1 MTFSQNV
8 KLGLLIG
15 ISIFIAAFVV
25 IIGYLVIK
33 CCYQRKTQLERDKK
47 GSFKKLDEKRSFFKD
62 EALKPQFGEQ
72 KEFIFQEGS
81 FKSIESESPSATPPP
96 YNEDLRKLRIGK
108 FEFTPTYY
116 HNRKRLQ
123 VVIRRVTC
131 YPVCQSLLNV
141 AYLYIVACLLPDKKD
156 FFESELQ
163 QINEDNLVDE
173 LCEFEVS
180 YSDLDKRVL
189 LFEIHVCDRFSR
201 HLMISDLKYDLL
213 KRPRTE
219 HEESSLEKLDFKEH
233 TGNGDDLLAGRSQS
247 SPEILI
253 SLCYMPTS
261 GRLTFVALKGK
272 NLKIEE
278 METGDIFLRISL
290 IQGNRTMKT
299 VTTNAVRRSTSPVY
313 NEAFVFHVPI
323 ERVKEAQILIRII
336 LRSENKKEKV
346 LSQVTIGTNS
356 DSNLGRK
363 HWEAMLLSARRP
375 IAHWHTVT
383 DLE

>member
-1 MTFSQNV
+1 M
-8 KLGLLIG
+8 
-15 ISIFIAAFVV
+15 
-25 IIGYLVIK
+25 
-33 CCYQRKTQLERDKK
+33 
-47 GSFKKLDEKRSFFKD
+47 
-62 EALKPQFGEQ
+62 KPQFGEQ

-173 LCEFEVS
+173 MCEFEVS
-180 YSDLDKRVL
+180 YADLDKRVL

-233 TGNGDDLLAGRSQS
+233 TGHGDVSCILRFGSLKVNDGDSRALYRWKWGAEHTKSQNHDYFGTVSSKVTKILGPSLPQSLFEIYVEIRIGSLGNLKSCSQS
-247 SPEILI
+247 MKRLVFSWA
-253 SLCYMPTS
+253 TS
-261 GRLTFVALKGK
+261 R
-272 NLKIEE
+272 
-278 METGDIFLRISL
+278 
-290 IQGNRTMKT
+290 Q
-299 VTTNAVRRSTSPVY
+299 
-313 NEAFVFHVPI
+313 
-323 ERVKEAQILIRII
+323 
-336 LRSENKKEKV
+336 KV
-346 LSQVTIGTNS
+346 VMSS
-356 DSNLGRK
+356 F
-363 HWEAMLLSARRP
+363 
-375 IAHWHTVT
+375 
-383 DLE
+383 